1 MWLDI
6 LLTLLIAAALLLA
19 LRKII
24 RDRRRGKS
32 CACGCDGCPASSGCN
47 KLRP

>member
-6 LLTLLIAAALLLA
+6 LLVLLIAAAVLLA
-19 LRKII
+19 LRKIV

-32 CACGCDGCPASSGCN
+32 CSCGCSDCPDSGRC
-47 KLRP
+47 RP